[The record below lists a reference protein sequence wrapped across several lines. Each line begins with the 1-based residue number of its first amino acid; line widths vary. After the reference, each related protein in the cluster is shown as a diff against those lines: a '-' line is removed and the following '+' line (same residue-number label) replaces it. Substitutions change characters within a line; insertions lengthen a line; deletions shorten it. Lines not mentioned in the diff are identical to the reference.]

1 MSDVPPGMIE
11 LPMSMAEALHVLNQ
25 AGIVVQEATGGPCV
39 WFFDSTGVKVGSIY
53 AGAFRAHPRDVVN
66 AILEAAK
73 SIRDRREPSKS
84 SKPYQATLRRQ
95 SRTIKRRKL
104 QTAKAAPRVARLS
117 GPSCSGL
124 AY

>member
-1 MSDVPPGMIE
+1 MTDVPPGMIE
-11 LPMSMAEALHVLNQ
+11 PPMSMAEALHVLNQ
-25 AGIVVQEATGGPCV
+25 A
-39 WFFDSTGVKVGSIY
+39 
-53 AGAFRAHPRDVVN
+53 
-66 AILEAAK
+66 AAK
-73 SIRDRREPSKS
+73 SILGRREPSKS